1 MTLSRT
7 FRPLAAVATAAMVM
21 AGCASAEGSD
31 DGGGSATDTLA
42 IDWATYNPL
51 SLIIR
56 EEGWLEEALADDGI
70 EVEWF
75 QSAGSNRANE
85 GLRAGALDVG
95 STAGS
100 AALLARAN
108 GSPIRTI
115 SLYSQPEWA
124 AIVVPADSA
133 IEEVSDLAGRSI
145 AATLGTDPYF
155 FLLQALD
162 DAGVDLADVE
172 VQNLQHAD
180 GRNAL
185 EQGSVDA
192 WAGLDPIMAAG
203 EAESDLQLTYRNID
217 FNTWG
222 FLNATESFLEESPE
236 LAQLVVDAYE
246 RARIWA
252 ADNPDETAALL
263 ADVAGIDL
271 EVARISLLERTNLD
285 IDPAPGEVQ
294 RDVLEVVGPI
304 FVTSGDVREQA
315 SIDDALDS
323 LFDTAFVDQA
333 DPDTVG
339 GS

>member
-1 MTLSRT
+1 MTSRRP
-7 FRPLAAVATAAMVM
+7 FRPLVTIAIAAMVM

-31 DGGGSATDTLA
+31 DSAGSSTDTLA

-70 EVEWF
+70 EVEWI

-85 GLRAGALDVG
+85 GLRAGALDIG

-124 AIVVPADSA
+124 AIVVPADSP
-133 IEEVSDLAGRSI
+133 IEQVADLAGASV

-180 GRNAL
+180 GRSAL

-203 EAESDLQLTYRNID
+203 EAETDLQLAYRNID

-252 ADNPDETAALL
+252 ADHPEETAELL
-263 ADVAGIDL
+263 AEVAGIDL

-294 RDVLEVVGPI
+294 RAVLEVVGPI

-315 SIDDALDS
+315 SIDDALDT
-323 LFDTAFVDQA
+323 LFDTTFIDRA
-333 DPDTVG
+333 DPDAV
-339 GS
+339 SAS